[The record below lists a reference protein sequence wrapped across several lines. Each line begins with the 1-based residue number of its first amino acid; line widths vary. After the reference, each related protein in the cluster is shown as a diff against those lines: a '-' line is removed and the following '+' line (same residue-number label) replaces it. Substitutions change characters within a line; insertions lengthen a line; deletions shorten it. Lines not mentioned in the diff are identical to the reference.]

1 MPAFEPSRV
10 TATPA
15 TPAAEP
21 PELDDPAA
29 GAPELPP
36 LLAVPGEPGAGLGV
50 ELPVVD
56 APPPGTGTV
65 VVPGSKTGGGAGGA
79 IRTGGGDGA
88 GTGAGTGAVVGTVG
102 AGTGGGATVTVAV
115 GVDGT
120 GTGAGTETVGVVT
133 VTVGTVTVDTV
144 GTWSACPSGT
154 SRQAAAN
161 PPSAGIRASSRTNQ
175 STCRRPPFE
184 TSATTTPERVRQL
197 RRV

>member
-1 MPAFEPSRV
+1 V
-10 TATPA
+10 TVTPA

-21 PELDDPAA
+21 PDLDDP
-29 GAPELPP
+29 GDGPPELPP
-36 LLAVPGEPGAGLGV
+36 PLVAVPAEPEAGLGV

-56 APPPGTGTV
+56 WAPPDTGAV
-65 VVPGSKTGGGAGGA
+65 VVPGGETGGGAGGA

-88 GTGAGTGAVVGTVG
+88 GTGAVVVTVG
-102 AGTGGGATVTVAV
+102 AGTGGGVTVTVAV
-115 GVDGT
+115 GVEGT

-133 VTVGTVTVDTV
+133 VTVGTVTVGTV

-184 TSATTTPERVRQL
+184 TSATTTPQRVRQV
-197 RRV
+197 RPVCPTASV